1 MSMTDSVILV
11 HGIWAH
17 GVTMVM
23 MKYRLQ
29 KEYGFDVHLFNYPS
43 VKGTLDENAR
53 RLSGFIRDLGLD
65 ETHVIGHS
73 LGGVIA
79 LRMYA
84 IDDDAVPGRI
94 VCMGSPLT
102 GSRAAEFLSTQNWA
116 EPILGESLPAGVV
129 REAANKWASH
139 VCQTRDVGSIAG
151 TMPMGVGRLITSFEG
166 DNDGTVAVAETRL
179 EGAKDHIC
187 LRVSH
192 TNMLLSSDVVDQAVA
207 FLRRG
212 EFLHDK

>member
-1 MSMTDSVILV
+1 MAPALAAGNTVVLKPSSDAPLIGRKCMEILEE
-11 HGIWAH
+11 GKLPA
-17 GVTMVM
+17 GVVN
-23 MKYRLQ
+23 
-29 KEYGFDVHLFNYPS
+29 FV
-43 VKGTLDENAR
+43 
-53 RLSGFIRDLGLD
+53 
-65 ETHVIGHS
+65 
-73 LGGVIA
+73 
-79 LRMYA
+79 
-84 IDDDAVPGRI
+84 
-94 VCMGSPLT
+94 T
-102 GSRAAEFLSTQNWA
+102 GSGGAASVATSVASAAWPSAPSRRRPASPRRWSSRELELQ
-116 EPILGESLPAGVV
+116 AGVV